1 MRRYTPLPVVGFA
14 LENAELYRLQ
24 KKRCFLCGF
33 KMKRG
38 LTREHV
44 WIAYVEDGTPRE
56 IIIPWPH
63 AEAVANAIFDLAPR
77 AKPKALAQE
86 SVG

>member
-1 MRRYTPLPVVGFA
+1 MKEPRISVEHHARVYDDDHGWHVEVGPDGDG
-14 LENAELYRLQ
+14 LD
-24 KKRCFLCGF
+24 LC
-33 KMKRG
+33 R
-38 LTREHV
+38 
-44 WIAYVEDGTPRE
+44 IAYIEDGAPRE

-86 SVG
+86 SGE